1 MKKKYKIIAIIQTR
15 MGSSRLPNKAL
26 LDLGGKPSILRMI
39 ERVKL
44 SKLISK
50 IYIATSL
57 SREDDSLAS
66 LVNKEKK
73 ICLYRGDERNVL
85 SRFYEISKKEKAE
98 IIISLT

>member
-66 LVNKEKK
+66 LVNK
-73 ICLYRGDERNVL
+73 
-85 SRFYEISKKEKAE
+85 
-98 IIISLT
+98 